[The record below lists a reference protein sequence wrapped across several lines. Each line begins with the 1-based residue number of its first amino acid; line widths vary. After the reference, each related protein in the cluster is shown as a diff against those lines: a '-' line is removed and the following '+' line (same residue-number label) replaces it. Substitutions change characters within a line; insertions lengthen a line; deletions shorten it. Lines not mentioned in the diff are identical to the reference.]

1 MRLAQFP
8 LIASLFVALIISSN
22 VFAVAN
28 EPSLHEVYQKIE
40 AGQYAQA
47 DAMMKG
53 VLQNHP
59 NSAKAHYILAELR
72 LKEGRL
78 DEGRAELARAEKL
91 APGLPFAQVDSVQ
104 KLRTQLA
111 SGSKV
116 SGANLA
122 GNAAAPNSIFSSPIF
137 WLLIVVLVGGLIYFM
152 KQRKHEQANAAALGK
167 GPQSGS
173 APNPTG
179 GPGPNG
185 PGGPGSP
192 NGPAGAPSTGFG
204 GSGLMG
210 SLATGAALGAGMV
223 AGQALA
229 SHLMG
234 GEHGNRDSSGNIQPA
249 QVGRDNTDFGVRDVS
264 TWEDSGNTGNSDWD
278 DNSGGGSFMDDV

>member
-1 MRLAQFP
+1 LAAF
-8 LIASLFVALIISSN
+8 IFSSS
-22 VFAVAN
+22 VLADPK
-28 EPSLHEVYQKIE
+28 EPSLHEVYQKIA

-53 VLQNHP
+53 VLENHP
-59 NSAKAHYILAELR
+59 NSAKAHYIVAELR

-78 DEGRAELARAEKL
+78 DEGRAELARAEIL
-91 APGLPFAQVDSVQ
+91 APGLPFAQADAVQ
-104 KLRTQLA
+104 KLRTQLGKS
-111 SGSKV
+111 SG
-116 SGANLA
+116 LA
-122 GNAAAPNSIFSSPIF
+122 AGSSSANSIFSSPIF
-137 WLLIVVLVGGLIYFM
+137 WLLMVVLVGGLMYFM
-152 KQRKHEQANAAALGK
+152 KLRKREQANAVALGN

-179 GPGPNG
+179 GPPNG

-192 NGPAGAPSTGFG
+192 NGPAGAPNTGFG

-234 GEHGNRDSSGNIQPA
+234 GEHGNRDASGNIQPP
-249 QVGRDNTDFGVRDVS
+249 QTGRENTDFGVRDVS
-264 TWEDSGNTGNSDWD
+264 TWDDSAGSGNSDWD
-278 DNSGGGSFMDDV
+278 DSGGGNFMDDV

>member
-1 MRLAQFP
+1 MRLAKFP
-8 LIASLFVALIISSN
+8 LILSLLAALIFSSS
-22 VFAVAN
+22 VLADPK
-28 EPSLHEVYQKIE
+28 EPSLHEVYQKIA

-53 VLQNHP
+53 VLENHP
-59 NSAKAHYILAELR
+59 NSAKAHYIVAELR

-78 DEGRAELARAEKL
+78 DEGRAELARAETL
-91 APGLPFAQVDSVQ
+91 APGLPFAQADAVQ
-104 KLRTQLA
+104 KLRTQLGKS
-111 SGSKV
+111 SG
-116 SGANLA
+116 LA
-122 GNAAAPNSIFSSPIF
+122 AGSSSANSIFSSPIF
-137 WLLIVVLVGGLIYFM
+137 WLLMVVLVGGLIYFM
-152 KQRKHEQANAAALGK
+152 KLRKREQANAAALGK

-179 GPGPNG
+179 GPSNG

-192 NGPAGAPSTGFG
+192 NGPAGAPNTGFG

-234 GEHGNRDSSGNIQPA
+234 GEHGNRDASGNIQPP
-249 QVGRDNTDFGVRDVS
+249 QTGRENTDFGVRDVS
-264 TWEDSGNTGNSDWD
+264 TWDDSAGSGNSDWD
-278 DNSGGGSFMDDV
+278 DSGGGSFMDDV

>member
-1 MRLAQFP
+1 MRLAKFP
-8 LIASLFVALIISSN
+8 LILSLLAALIFSSS
-22 VFAVAN
+22 VLADPK
-28 EPSLHEVYQKIE
+28 EPSLHEVYQKIA
-40 AGQYAQA
+40 AGQYTQA

-53 VLQNHP
+53 VLENHP
-59 NSAKAHYILAELR
+59 NSAKAHYIVAELR

-78 DEGRAELARAEKL
+78 DEGRAELARAEAL
-91 APGLPFAQVDSVQ
+91 APGLPFAQADAVQ
-104 KLRTQLA
+104 KLRTQLVKSSGLG
-111 SGSKV
+111 SGS
-116 SGANLA
+116 SSAS
-122 GNAAAPNSIFSSPIF
+122 SIFSSPIF
-137 WLLIVVLVGGLIYFM
+137 WLLMAVLVGGLIYFM
-152 KQRKHEQANAAALGK
+152 KLRKREQANAVALGK

-179 GPGPNG
+179 GPPNG

-192 NGPAGAPSTGFG
+192 NGPAGAPNTGFG

-234 GEHGNRDSSGNIQPA
+234 GEHGNRDASGNIQPP
-249 QVGRDNTDFGVRDVS
+249 QTGRENTDFGVRDVS
-264 TWEDSGNTGNSDWD
+264 TWDDSAGSGNSDWD
-278 DNSGGGSFMDDV
+278 DSGGGNFMDDV

>member
-8 LIASLFVALIISSN
+8 LIVSLLVAFIFSTN
-22 VFAVAN
+22 VLADPQ
-28 EPSLHEVYQKIE
+28 EPSLHEVYQKIA

-53 VLQNHP
+53 VLENHP
-59 NSAKAHYILAELR
+59 NSAKAHYIVAELR
-72 LKEGRL
+72 LQEGRL
-78 DEGRAELARAEKL
+78 DEGRAELARAETL
-91 APGLPFAQVDSVQ
+91 APGLPFAQADAVQ
-104 KLRTQLA
+104 KLRTQLGKS
-111 SGSKV
+111 SGLAAGS
-116 SGANLA
+116 SGA
-122 GNAAAPNSIFSSPIF
+122 NSIFSSPIF
-137 WLLIVVLVGGLIYFM
+137 WLLILVLVGGLMYFM
-152 KQRKHEQANAAALGK
+152 KLRKREQANAVALGN

-173 APNPTG
+173 APNATG
-179 GPGPNG
+179 GPPNG

-192 NGPAGAPSTGFG
+192 NSLAGAPNTGFG

-234 GEHGNRDSSGNIQPA
+234 GEHGDRDASGNIQPP
-249 QVGRDNTDFGVRDVS
+249 QTGRENTDFGVRDVS
-264 TWEDSGNTGNSDWD
+264 TWDDSAGSGNSDWD
-278 DNSGGGSFMDDV
+278 DSGGGNFMDDV

>member
-1 MRLAQFP
+1 MRLAKFP
-8 LIASLFVALIISSN
+8 LILSLLAALIFSSS
-22 VFAVAN
+22 VLADPK
-28 EPSLHEVYQKIE
+28 EPSLHEVYQKIA

-53 VLQNHP
+53 VLENHP
-59 NSAKAHYILAELR
+59 NSAKAHYIVAELR

-78 DEGRAELARAEKL
+78 DEGRAELARAEAL
-91 APGLPFAQVDSVQ
+91 APGLPFAQADAVQ
-104 KLRTQLA
+104 KLRTQLGKSSGLG
-111 SGSKV
+111 SGS
-116 SGANLA
+116 SSAS
-122 GNAAAPNSIFSSPIF
+122 SIFSSPIF
-137 WLLIVVLVGGLIYFM
+137 WLLMAVLVGGLIYFM
-152 KQRKHEQANAAALGK
+152 KLRKREQANAVALGK

-179 GPGPNG
+179 GPPNG

-192 NGPAGAPSTGFG
+192 NGPAGAPNTGFG

-234 GEHGNRDSSGNIQPA
+234 GEHGNRDASGNIQPP
-249 QVGRDNTDFGVRDVS
+249 QTGRENTDFGVRDVS
-264 TWEDSGNTGNSDWD
+264 TWDDSAGSGNSDWD
-278 DNSGGGSFMDDV
+278 DSGGGNFMDDV

>member
-1 MRLAQFP
+1 MRLAKFP
-8 LIASLFVALIISSN
+8 LILSLLAALIFSSS
-22 VFAVAN
+22 VLADPK
-28 EPSLHEVYQKIE
+28 EPSLHEVYQKIA

-53 VLQNHP
+53 VLENHP
-59 NSAKAHYILAELR
+59 NSAKAHYIVAELR

-78 DEGRAELARAEKL
+78 DEGRAELARAEAL
-91 APGLPFAQVDSVQ
+91 APGLPFAQADAVQ
-104 KLRTQLA
+104 KLRTQLVKSSGLG
-111 SGSKV
+111 SGS
-116 SGANLA
+116 SSAS
-122 GNAAAPNSIFSSPIF
+122 SIFSSPIF
-137 WLLIVVLVGGLIYFM
+137 WLLMVVLVGGLIYFM
-152 KQRKHEQANAAALGK
+152 KLRKREQANAVALGK

-179 GPGPNG
+179 GPPNG

-192 NGPAGAPSTGFG
+192 NGPAGAPNTGFG

-234 GEHGNRDSSGNIQPA
+234 GEHGNRDASGNIQPS
-249 QVGRDNTDFGVRDVS
+249 QTGRENTDFGVRDVS
-264 TWEDSGNTGNSDWD
+264 TWDDSAGSGNSDWD
-278 DNSGGGSFMDDV
+278 DSGGGNFMDDV

>member
-1 MRLAQFP
+1 MRLTQLP
-8 LIASLFVALIISSN
+8 LVASLLAALIFSSS
-22 VFAVAN
+22 VFALAN

-53 VLQNHP
+53 VLQTHP
-59 NSAKAHYILAELR
+59 NSAKAHFILAELR

-78 DEGRAELARAEKL
+78 DEGRAELARAEIL
-91 APGLPFAQVDSVQ
+91 APGLPFAQLDSVQ

-111 SGSKV
+111 SGAKV
-116 SGANLA
+116 SGTNLG
-122 GNAAAPNSIFSSPIF
+122 GNAGASASIFSSPIF

-152 KQRKHEQANAAALGK
+152 KQRKREQANAAALGN
-167 GPQSGS
+167 GPQSGL
-173 APNPTG
+173 APNPPG
-179 GPGPNG
+179 GQGPNG
-185 PGGPGSP
+185 PGGPGNP

-234 GEHGNRDSSGNIQPA
+234 GEHGNWDSSGNIQPA
-249 QVGRDNTDFGVRDVS
+249 QAGRDNTDFGVRDVS
-264 TWEDSGNTGNSDWD
+264 TWEDSGNAGNSDWD
-278 DNSGGGSFMDDV
+278 DSGGGGSFMDDV

>member
-1 MRLAQFP
+1 MRLAKFP
-8 LIASLFVALIISSN
+8 LILSLLAALIFSSS
-22 VFAVAN
+22 VLADPK
-28 EPSLHEVYQKIE
+28 EPSLHEVYQKIA

-53 VLQNHP
+53 VLENHP
-59 NSAKAHYILAELR
+59 NSAKAHYIVAELR

-78 DEGRAELARAEKL
+78 DEGRAELARAEAL
-91 APGLPFAQVDSVQ
+91 APGLPFAQADAVQ
-104 KLRTQLA
+104 KLRTQLVKSSGLG
-111 SGSKV
+111 SGS
-116 SGANLA
+116 SSAS
-122 GNAAAPNSIFSSPIF
+122 SIFSSPIF
-137 WLLIVVLVGGLIYFM
+137 WLLMAVLVGGLIYFM
-152 KQRKHEQANAAALGK
+152 KLRKREQANAVALGK

-179 GPGPNG
+179 GPPNG

-192 NGPAGAPSTGFG
+192 NGPAGAPNTGFG

-234 GEHGNRDSSGNIQPA
+234 GEHGNRDASGNIQPP
-249 QVGRDNTDFGVRDVS
+249 QTGRENTDFGVRDVS
-264 TWEDSGNTGNSDWD
+264 TWDDSAGSGNSDWD
-278 DNSGGGSFMDDV
+278 DSGGGNFMDDV

>member
-1 MRLAQFP
+1 MRLAKFP
-8 LIASLFVALIISSN
+8 VIVGLLATLIFSSSLLAD
-22 VFAVAN
+22 AK

-59 NSAKAHYILAELR
+59 NSAKAHFILAELR

-78 DEGRAELARAEKL
+78 DEGRAELARAEIL
-91 APGLPFAQVDSVQ
+91 APGLPFAQADAVQ
-104 KLRTQLA
+104 KLRTQLGKSSGLA
-111 SGSKV
+111 SGS
-116 SGANLA
+116 SST
-122 GNAAAPNSIFSSPIF
+122 NSIFSSPIF

-152 KQRKHEQANAAALGK
+152 KQRKREQTNLTGLGND
-167 GPQSGS
+167 PQNGA
-173 APNPTG
+173 APNPNG
-179 GPGPNG
+179 GPPNG

-192 NGPAGAPSTGFG
+192 HGPAGAPSTSFG

-234 GEHGNRDSSGNIQPA
+234 GEHGNRDSSGNSQPA
-249 QVGRDNTDFGVRDVS
+249 QAGRDNTDFGVRDVS
-264 TWEDSGNTGNSDWD
+264 TWDDSAGSGNSDWD
-278 DNSGGGSFMDDV
+278 DSGGGSFMDDV

>member
-8 LIASLFVALIISSN
+8 FIVSLLATLILSFSTLAL
-22 VFAVAN
+22 AN
-28 EPSLHEVYQKIE
+28 EPSLHEVYQKIQ
-40 AGQYAQA
+40 AGQLAQA
-47 DAMMKG
+47 DVMMKE

-59 NSAKAHYILAELR
+59 NSAKAHYIMAELR

-78 DEGRAELARAEKL
+78 EQARAELARAETL

-111 SGSKV
+111 AGSKV
-116 SGANLA
+116 SGSNLA
-122 GNAAAPNSIFSSPIF
+122 NNAAPTSIFSSPIF
-137 WLLIVVLVGGLIYFM
+137 WLLIVVLVGGVIYFM
-152 KQRKHEQANAAALGK
+152 KQRKREQAKAAALGN

-192 NGPAGAPSTGFG
+192 NGPAGAPSNGFG

-249 QVGRDNTDFGVRDVS
+249 QAGRDNTDFGVRDVS
-264 TWEDSGNTGNSDWD
+264 TWDDSGNAGNSDWD

>member
-1 MRLAQFP
+1 MRLAKFP
-8 LIASLFVALIISSN
+8 LILSLLAALIFSSS
-22 VFAVAN
+22 VLADPK
-28 EPSLHEVYQKIE
+28 EPSLHEVYQKIA

-53 VLQNHP
+53 VLENHP
-59 NSAKAHYILAELR
+59 NSAKAHYIVAELR

-78 DEGRAELARAEKL
+78 DEGRAELARAEAL
-91 APGLPFAQVDSVQ
+91 APGLPFAQADAVQ
-104 KLRTQLA
+104 KLRTQLVKSSGLG
-111 SGSKV
+111 SGS
-116 SGANLA
+116 SSAS
-122 GNAAAPNSIFSSPIF
+122 SIFSSPIF
-137 WLLIVVLVGGLIYFM
+137 WLLMAVLVGGLIYFM
-152 KQRKHEQANAAALGK
+152 KLRKREQANAVALGK

-179 GPGPNG
+179 GPPNG

-192 NGPAGAPSTGFG
+192 NGPAGAPNTGFG

-234 GEHGNRDSSGNIQPA
+234 GEHGNRDASGNIQPP
-249 QVGRDNTDFGVRDVS
+249 QTGRENTDFGVRDVS
-264 TWEDSGNTGNSDWD
+264 TWDDSAGSGNSDWD
-278 DNSGGGSFMDDV
+278 DSSGGNFMDDV

>member
-1 MRLAQFP
+1 MRLAKFP
-8 LIASLFVALIISSN
+8 LILSLLAALIFSSS
-22 VFAVAN
+22 VLADPK
-28 EPSLHEVYQKIE
+28 EPSLHEVYQKIA

-53 VLQNHP
+53 VLENHP
-59 NSAKAHYILAELR
+59 NSAKAHYIVAELR

-78 DEGRAELARAEKL
+78 DEGRAELARAETL
-91 APGLPFAQVDSVQ
+91 APGLPFAQADAVQ
-104 KLRTQLA
+104 KLRTQLGKS
-111 SGSKV
+111 SGP
-116 SGANLA
+116 AA
-122 GNAAAPNSIFSSPIF
+122 GGSSANSIFSSPIF
-137 WLLIVVLVGGLIYFM
+137 WLLMVVLVGGLIYFM
-152 KQRKHEQANAAALGK
+152 KLRKREQANAVALGK

-179 GPGPNG
+179 GPPNG

-192 NGPAGAPSTGFG
+192 NGPAGAPNTGFG

-234 GEHGNRDSSGNIQPA
+234 GEHGNRDASGNIQPS
-249 QVGRDNTDFGVRDVS
+249 QTGRENTDFGVRDVS
-264 TWEDSGNTGNSDWD
+264 TWDDSAGSGNSDWD
-278 DNSGGGSFMDDV
+278 DSGGGNFMDDV